1 MSSLWTPGGEVPV
14 DRDRPPQET
23 PPAAPSGAPGP
34 GGSGSDGGLH
44 GTTEDEL
51 RAQYEEMQRQVLEAP
66 AADVVAQHAAAL
78 YELAAMHL
86 SQERPRLA
94 DVRLVIDALTALVE
108 GLQGRLGAAEEP
120 LAAALP
126 QLKMAYVEAVDRA
139 GPTRP
144 GA

>member
-14 DRDRPPQET
+14 DRDRPSQDA
-23 PPAAPSGAPGP
+23 PAAEASGAPGP
-34 GGSGSDGGLH
+34 DD
-44 GTTEDEL
+44 EEL
-51 RAQYEEMQRQVLEAP
+51 RAQFEEMQRQVLEAP
-66 AADVVAQHAAAL
+66 AANVVAQHAAAL

-86 SQERPRLA
+86 SQEQPRLA
-94 DVRLVIDALTALVE
+94 DARLVIDALTALVE

-139 GPTRP
+139 GPTQP

>member
-14 DRDRPPQET
+14 DRDRPPQEAS
-23 PPAAPSGAPGP
+23 AAASSGAPGP
-34 GGSGSDGGLH
+34 SEGAPG
-44 GTTEDEL
+44 EEEL

-94 DVRLVIDALTALVE
+94 DARLVIDALTALVE
-108 GLQGRLGAAEEP
+108 GLQGRLGPAEEP

-139 GPTRP
+139 GPPQP

>member
-14 DRDRPPQET
+14 DRDRPSPE
-23 PPAAPSGAPGP
+23 PPAPGPSGAAGP
-34 GGSGSDGGLH
+34 GESDPAD
-44 GTTEDEL
+44 DEL

-86 SQERPRLA
+86 SQEHPRLA

-108 GLQGRLGAAEEP
+108 GLQGRLGPAEEP

-126 QLKMAYVEAVDRA
+126 QLKMAYVEAVDRG
-139 GPTRP
+139 GPTQP
-144 GA
+144 DA

>member
-14 DRDRPPQET
+14 DRDRPPQEP
-23 PPAAPSGAPGP
+23 PPAAAGGAPGP
-34 GGSGSDGGLH
+34 GASVSGEGGAAD
-44 GTTEDEL
+44 DEL

-108 GLQGRLGAAEEP
+108 GLQGRLGPAEEP
-120 LAAALP
+120 LSAALP

-139 GPTRP
+139 GTTRP
-144 GA
+144 EA

>member
-14 DRDRPPQET
+14 DRDRPSQEA
-23 PPAAPSGAPGP
+23 PAAEASGAPGP
-34 GGSGSDGGLH
+34 AD
-44 GTTEDEL
+44 EEL

-94 DVRLVIDALTALVE
+94 DARLVIDALTALVE
-108 GLQGRLGAAEEP
+108 GLQGRLGPAEEP

-139 GPTRP
+139 GPPQP